1 MTLDSTMSFINK
13 DKNATNSAMTNFSR
27 EKSQNKSYD
36 DVQDS
41 EWPNSYTTNRTTHIY
56 NNRKR
61 PYSKLR
67 FIVPYVRTQLYKH
80 SFFPDT
86 NRIWKGL
93 SQPLVESTSLETFK
107 QGVLIP

>member
-41 EWPNSYTTNRTTHIY
+41 ELPSSYTHLQQQQEDIQQD
-56 NNRKR
+56 
-61 PYSKLR
+61 S
-67 FIVPYVRTQLYKH
+67 
-80 SFFPDT
+80 
-86 NRIWKGL
+86 
-93 SQPLVESTSLETFK
+93 
-107 QGVLIP
+107 